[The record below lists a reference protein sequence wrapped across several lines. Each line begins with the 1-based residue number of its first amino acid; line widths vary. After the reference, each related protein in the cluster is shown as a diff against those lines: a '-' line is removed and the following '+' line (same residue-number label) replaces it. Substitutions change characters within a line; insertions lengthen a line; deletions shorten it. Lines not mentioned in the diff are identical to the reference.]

1 MSIFRRLRRLAAA
14 VGLALG
20 LTAAPAVADD
30 IHLGVAS
37 CAGSTCHGAPEP
49 FANSPVLQN
58 EFVTWQRY
66 DPHSEAYDV
75 LLEER
80 SVRIARNLGLSQP
93 AHEAP
98 ECLVCH
104 SSYVPEELRGARFQ
118 LSDGVGCE
126 TCHGGSE
133 RWLGL
138 HASGRAT
145 HQENIEAGLI
155 ATEDPVVRA
164 EMCLDCHLGN
174 PDDPLQFV
182 SHEIMGAGHPRM
194 NFELDTFTAV
204 QPAHYAMDADYF
216 ERKTV
221 VDGARTWAIGQA
233 ITIERRMELLASPR
247 GSQGMFPELVF
258 FDCHACHEPMSELD
272 WTLRPGTGLGPGY
285 PKFNDA
291 NILMLQTALETT
303 DPDLAETLAQNLR
316 AVHAAVTTDAS
327 ALREAARATAD
338 TARQA
343 VSRLQ
348 QRELTDAEMEQMLL
362 TVARRGAEGVYADYE
377 SAEQATMAMGAV
389 IESKRMFG
397 ETDEEAYA
405 RLTAELEKAYAAI
418 KNDEQYTRADFR
430 QAAEAMAGAAN

>member
-1 MSIFRRLRRLAAA
+1 MKTFRSAAFAALLVLAGPGGAE
-14 VGLALG
+14 
-20 LTAAPAVADD
+20 D

-66 DPHSEAYDV
+66 DPHSQAYKV
-75 LLEER
+75 LLEDQ
-80 SVRIARNLGLSQP
+80 SVRIAQNLGLSQP

-104 SSYVPEELRGARFQ
+104 SSYVPEDLRGARFQ

-126 TCHGGSE
+126 SCHGGSA
-133 RWLGL
+133 RWLGI

-145 HQENIEAGLI
+145 HAENVAAGLI

-164 EMCLDCHLGN
+164 EMCLDCHIGN

-204 QPAHYAMDADYF
+204 QPAHYAMDADYY

-221 VDGARTWAIGQA
+221 VDGVRTWAIGQA
-233 ITIERRMELLASPR
+233 IAVERRMRLLASER
-247 GSQGMFPELVF
+247 GRQGLFPELVF

-272 WTLRPGTGLGPGY
+272 WTPRPGAGLAPGY
-285 PKFNDA
+285 PKLNDA
-291 NILMLQTALETT
+291 NVVMLKAALDVA
-303 DPDLAETLAQNLR
+303 DPALAETLAEDLR
-316 AVHAAVTTDAS
+316 ALHAAVMTDAG
-327 ALREAARATAD
+327 ALQEAAERTAG

-343 VSRLQ
+343 I
-348 QRELTDAEMEQMLL
+348 ELLVPRPLDPDQMARTLAEL
-362 TVARRGAEGVYADYE
+362 ARMGSEGVYTDYE
-377 SAEQATMAMGAV
+377 LAEQATMAMGAV
-389 IESKRMFG
+389 IEARRVAG
-397 ETDEEAYA
+397 EADDAAYA

-418 KNDEQYTRADFR
+418 ENDERYARSDFR
-430 QAAEAMAGAAN
+430 AASEAMLGVAR